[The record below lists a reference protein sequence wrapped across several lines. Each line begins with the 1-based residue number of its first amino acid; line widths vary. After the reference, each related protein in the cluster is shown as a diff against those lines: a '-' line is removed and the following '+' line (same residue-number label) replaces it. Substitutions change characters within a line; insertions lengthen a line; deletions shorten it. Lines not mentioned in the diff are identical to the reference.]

1 MEEEQESEAKEITP
15 SRKQPSREL
24 GLRVTRNGFWRRRRR
39 KRASERVRDVEGYQQ
54 NRHYQ
59 NCLTVSSS
67 SSSSSSFS
75 KKSKNQSSIKLFL
88 SSTLYVFIFIFISIK
103 KKGKASEFL
112 K

>member
-1 MEEEQESEAKEITP
+1 MEEEQESEAKEITA

-24 GLRVTRNGFWRRRRR
+24 GLRVTRNGFWRRRR
-39 KRASERVRDVEGYQQ
+39 KRASERVRDVEWYQQ

-67 SSSSSSFS
+67 SSSSS

-88 SSTLYVFIFIFISIK
+88 SST
-103 KKGKASEFL
+103 
-112 K
+112 